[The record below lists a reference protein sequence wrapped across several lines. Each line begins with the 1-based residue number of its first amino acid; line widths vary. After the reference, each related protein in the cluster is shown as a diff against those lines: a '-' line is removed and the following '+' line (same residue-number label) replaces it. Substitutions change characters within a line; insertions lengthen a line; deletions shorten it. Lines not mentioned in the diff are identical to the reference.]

1 MCKPLRQSL
10 LFLLLLLPVPASAE
24 LPKGLRPVGEASL
37 SFLWYDVYQAR
48 LFNLQGQY
56 DGLKAPLVLQ
66 IIYRREISHQVLI
79 EQTANQLKNKVPEAE
94 MQLWLQELAALWPD
108 IRTDDQLTFHM
119 KNADS
124 GDFYFNGQLLGN
136 VEHPGFARAF
146 INIWLADDGR
156 YSRMAKQ
163 LRGEADS

>member
-1 MCKPLRQSL
+1 MFNRLRVCSL
-10 LFLLLLLPVPASAE
+10 ILLTVLSMSAVAE
-24 LPKGLRPVGEASL
+24 LPKGLRPIGEARL

-48 LFNLQGQY
+48 LFNLQGQF

-66 IIYRREISHQVLI
+66 IIYRREISNQVQI
-79 EQTANQLKNKVPEAE
+79 EQTANQLGNKVSEEE
-94 MQLWLQELAALWPD
+94 MLPWLMDLAALWPD

-119 KNADS
+119 RSHDS

-136 VEHPGFARAF
+136 VDHPGFARAF
-146 INIWLADDGR
+146 MNIWLADDGR

-163 LRGEADS
+163 LRGEPDS

>member
-1 MCKPLRQSL
+1 MFKHLRYC
-10 LFLLLLLPVPASAE
+10 LFCVFMLLPLTSVAE

-66 IIYRREISHQVLI
+66 IIYRREITGQVLI
-79 EQTANQLKNKVPEAE
+79 EQTANQLRNKVPEE
-94 MQLWLQELAALWPD
+94 QIQLWLQELASLWPD

-119 KNADS
+119 KSFDS
-124 GDFYFNGQLLGN
+124 GDFYFNGRLLGN

-163 LRGEADS
+163 LRGEPAP